1 MPELK
6 MTPEAGRELIWNGN
20 KDFKKVSDEV
30 YDTSRRWS
38 EDREIIVQR
47 LSDKTY
53 WRSYYS
59 VGKTEMQ
66 DEQAYEYDDAAVFHQ
81 VEQKEVVKTEW
92 VTVEE
97 S

>member
-6 MTPEAGRELIWNGN
+6 MTPEEGREIVHGDNDKFETVL
-20 KDFKKVSDEV
+20 DEV

-38 EDREIIVQR
+38 EDWEIVVKR
-47 LSDKTY
+47 LSDNTY

-66 DEQAYEYDDAAVFHQ
+66 CEAPYENDSEAVFYQ

-92 VTVEE
+92 VAVPD
-97 S
+97 